1 MSQEEA
7 RDDQGATLIEL
18 LMAIAITSII
28 GAMIMGTIFT
38 LGRITGKITEQT
50 DDNIA
55 AKRVL
60 DVISTNLRGATVDPA
75 RPTQPQLVIAHPGE
89 VKFLTYG
96 GRGFSEPPR
105 WLHYRAKQGKIFQV
119 DPVTQTE
126 RPIMTN
132 SFNGQIFQFYR
143 WDDDGVKDRHGNC
156 FVSLTPDELKTEE
169 GRRSIVAVQ
178 IQIER
183 LSSKQYQNNRKHTG
197 AWVRL
202 SEQIT
207 PFDPVKGH
215 SLETWKN
222 TCWETQY
229 GRVGKKPNAS
239 VQQKQ

>member
-1 MSQEEA
+1 MTTQTQSND
-7 RDDQGATLIEL
+7 RGATLIEL
-18 LMAIAITSII
+18 MMAIAITSII

-38 LGRITGKITEQT
+38 LGRIAGKLTEQT

-75 RPTQPQLVIAHPGE
+75 HPTQPILAIAHPGE

-96 GRGFSEPPR
+96 GRGFSEAPR
-105 WLHYRAKQGKIFQV
+105 WLHYRAKQGNIYQV
-119 DPVTQTE
+119 DPVTQDE
-126 RPIMTN
+126 HLIMTN
-132 SFNGQIFQFYR
+132 SFNGQIFRFYK
-143 WDDDGVKDRHGNC
+143 WDDTGYTDKHGNC
-156 FVSLTPDELKTEE
+156 FVSLYDDELNTEE

-183 LSSKQYQNNRKHTG
+183 LSSDRFFNERKHTG

-207 PFDPVKGH
+207 PVHPVKGN
-215 SLETWKN
+215 SLENWKN

-229 GRVGKKPNAS
+229 GRVGTKPSAPS
-239 VQQKQ
+239 TST